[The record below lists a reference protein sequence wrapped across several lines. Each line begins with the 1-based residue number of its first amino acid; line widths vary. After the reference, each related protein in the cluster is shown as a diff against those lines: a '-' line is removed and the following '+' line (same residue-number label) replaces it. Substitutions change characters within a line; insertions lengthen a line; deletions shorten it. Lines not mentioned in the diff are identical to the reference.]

1 MESICY
7 RVVVKHKTMF
17 SSGIG
22 HSGAHCCKLR
32 TTFGFSRTDNCNKIY
47 SCLFGFAFFGQLPF
61 WQRQLPFWFSI
72 FAFLAL
78 IRADWYDILWYE
90 ICLSGSKK
98 NRLVRDSS
106 DQEWEQQL
114 ASKPQRAQR
123 QIRSE
128 MVKSIHRLS
137 RRTKA

>member
-1 MESICY
+1 MLNYSQKGNSIERQVQKGKKVSC
-7 RVVVKHKTMF
+7 R
-17 SSGIG
+17 
-22 HSGAHCCKLR
+22 
-32 TTFGFSRTDNCNKIY
+32 FGQVNFIFFLY

-106 DQEWEQQL
+106 GSYKSRFSRQQVREVL
-114 ASKPQRAQR
+114 VGFKKPTF
-123 QIRSE
+123 
-128 MVKSIHRLS
+128 KP
-137 RRTKA
+137 TFF